1 MCAYI
6 HIMLT
11 GQSTDHIDTAIAD
24 RAFKPIKKIYL
35 IHSANEKKAT
45 GHKKTPTLFKNIAL
59 DCKKRIEKN
68 STFTGKVKLFQID
81 NAFDAVP
88 TILAIKRIFDDEIE
102 YIGSKQNIVVNVTGG
117 TNMMAVGAM
126 IAAGSQQTSAY
137 YVLDNRFHKNLETYL
152 RRIQIPDFK
161 MDAELAENEQKV
173 LYEISKSK
181 FEWPH
186 TPKNERVRVQNIL
199 DPRKHYWIRKV
210 VDDSIDGSEWMY
222 PKTVNGAITLSKQK
236 SGKSGK
242 NLGLNDVMKK
252 HKTRTGKTFDDK
264 TVARVLTR
272 LQKRGLVIQSK
283 NVPEMTPV
291 WGGGDNKRQEYRIK
305 ARSVL
310 ITITEAGK
318 VELRGYDK

>member
-1 MCAYI
+1 
-6 HIMLT
+6 
-11 GQSTDHIDTAIAD
+11 
-24 RAFKPIKKIYL
+24 
-35 IHSANEKKAT
+35 
-45 GHKKTPTLFKNIAL
+45 

-68 STFTGKVKLFQID
+68 TTFTGKVKLFQID
-81 NAFDAVP
+81 SAFDAVP

-186 TPKNERVRVQNIL
+186 TPKNERVRVQRVDNPL
-199 DPRKHYWIRKV
+199 KHYWIRKV
-210 VDDSIDGSEWMY
+210 VDDSIDGSEWMS
-222 PKTVNGAITLSKQK
+222 PKTVNGAITLSHQM
-236 SGKSGK
+236 SGKSEK
-242 NLGLNDVMKK
+242 NPGLNDVMKK

-272 LQKRGLVIQSK
+272 LQKRGLVIRSN

-305 ARSVL
+305 AKSVL

-318 VELRGYDK
+318 VELRGYD